1 VTRDDGFRL
10 DNHERHPRAVPRVR
24 EPGPDLQWVAAM
36 ITADTPGLE
45 LERLQ
50 DAIFGFDR
58 SVSTRPADS

>member
-50 DAIFGFDR
+50 DDLRIR
-58 SVSTRPADS
+58 SECIDAAR